1 MVNNIKTSHD
11 FAIQNGS
18 KSAINCVLLN
28 VIFSLLCIS
37 PYDILQT
44 TVGRSARYIA

>member
-18 KSAINCVLLN
+18 KISNK
-28 VIFSLLCIS
+28 LCFIKRH
-37 PYDILQT
+37 ILIIM
-44 TVGRSARYIA
+44 YIPI